1 MPATRLRLPC
11 MRDVTDRFLRTPDG
25 LDLHLVDFGGDEG
38 PPLLFVHGSFAHA
51 RVWDFLVAQLPPSR
65 RALAL
70 DLPGHGDSSRASAEE
85 RYAFARVV
93 DDLSAVVSELQG
105 KPVLVGHSLGS
116 AVAMQYAA
124 SRPETLAAAIFMDID
139 PCPPELQAKHL
150 NEVGAEPPKIYASLD
165 RAVARES
172 RIAPAA
178 SPAVHMHLA
187 RHGYRLTDAGY
198 AQKFDQAFLRSVR
211 TWDTRALL
219 PNITVPALALRGG
232 ESIVMSEQG
241 YRDLLEGL
249 PNARGEVVFGA
260 THQLHLDRPLAVA
273 TLIEGFVSGL
283 G

>member
-1 MPATRLRLPC
+1 MRVRLPE
-11 MRDVTDRFLRTPDG
+11 MRPVTDRFVRTPDG
-25 LDLHLVDFGGDEG
+25 LDLHLVDFGGNAG
-38 PPLLFVHGSFAHA
+38 SSLLFVHGSFGHA

-65 RALAL
+65 RALSL
-70 DLPGHGDSSRASAEE
+70 DLPGHGESSRALDQD
-85 RYAFARVV
+85 RYALARLV
-93 DDLSAVVSELQG
+93 DDLQIVVSGLDD
-105 KPVLVGHSLGS
+105 KPVIVGHSIGS
-116 AVAMQYAA
+116 AIAMQYAA
-124 SRPETLAAAIFMDID
+124 ACPETLAGVVFMDID
-139 PCPPELQAKHL
+139 PSPPDHHAKHL
-150 NEVGAEPPKIYASLD
+150 NEAGAEPPRVYATLD

-198 AQKFDQAFLRSVR
+198 TQKFDQAFLRSVR
-211 TWDTRALL
+211 TWDARELL
-219 PNITVPALALRGG
+219 SRITVPALVLHGG

-249 PNARGEVVFGA
+249 PDARGEVVFGA

-273 TLIEGFVSGL
+273 TLIEDFVSGL